1 MNQLLQL
8 LLPAQLLQP
17 LIKPVVR
24 LILGFVAVP
33 IFRLFVRRVAKVQ
46 ALNRE
51 LERDLELW
59 IRGSLLLLVASAN
72 MEAYLFHWVRP
83 DSWWLWLTRL
93 LLVLGVIE
101 GMPDQALFSVIHP
114 GPRPPKIDR
123 QNLLRSLL
131 KYIPE
136 LLRGLVCQHLNRSSP
151 VFAILCVVL
160 PPGQIGWIFYGL
172 AITQYLIIGLVS
184 SRDKA
189 VDVLRQYDKAVA
201 EQRHQIEEEVAED
214 MRATG
219 DLPASAE
226 ARVALA
232 EKAGAFSSELVDDL
246 RDGQVDDLPDAE
258 PAGSR

>member
-1 MNQLLQL
+1 
-8 LLPAQLLQP
+8 
-17 LIKPVVR
+17 
-24 LILGFVAVP
+24 
-33 IFRLFVRRVAKVQ
+33 
-46 ALNRE
+46 
-51 LERDLELW
+51 
-59 IRGSLLLLVASAN
+59 
-72 MEAYLFHWVRP
+72 
-83 DSWWLWLTRL
+83 

-123 QNLLRSLL
+123 QNLLRSLIGYL
-131 KYIPE
+131 PE

-189 VDVLRQYDKAVA
+189 VDVLRKYDQAVA
-201 EQRHQIEEEVAED
+201 EQRHQIEEEVAEVRD
-214 MRATG
+214 ADDAR
-219 DLPASAE
+219 PASAE
-226 ARVALA
+226 ARIALA
-232 EKAGAFSSELVDDL
+232 EKAGAFSGELVDDL
-246 RDGQVDDLPDAE
+246 RDGKVDDQPDTE